1 MATTMNLKDA
11 TKVLVE
17 ESSGILAEATR
28 IRKEADYLYDAL
40 KRLDAEMN
48 QQREEEAARRRQQ
61 EQQMAQSAHT
71 KAFTMLDDD
80 EKKMAVCD
88 PLPAGFLHEH
98 LPCVC

>member
-1 MATTMNLKDA
+1 MATMNLKDA

-61 EQQMAQSAHT
+61 EQQMAQSAQIGRAH
-71 KAFTMLDDD
+71 
-80 EKKMAVCD
+80 V
-88 PLPAGFLHEH
+88 
-98 LPCVC
+98 